1 MTGILVRALRLLAWG
16 IAGIVIVPLL
26 AFLYYDVTEFQSRRD
41 DIAQLIAA
49 AHPAERA
56 PPALLRRLLLT
67 EHHGDLSS
75 KAARLLLFKLDVP
88 GAWRRG
94 LSRQGNSALW
104 WLLVRLHLSKDE
116 QLAIVCSST
125 FLGRR
130 AYGFEAGAQAYF
142 QRPLIRLTDRE
153 LATLVISSLAES
165 LEPARSRGG
174 SDRGARWAARAYV
187 CCRARSTLTSRAVI
201 R

>member
-1 MTGILVRALRLLAWG
+1 MTRILVRALKLLAWG

-56 PPALLRRLLLT
+56 PPGVLRRLLLT
-67 EHHGDLSS
+67 EHHGDLSLQTS
-75 KAARLLLFKLDVP
+75 RLLLFKLDVP
-88 GAWRRG
+88 SAWRRG
-94 LSRQGNSALW
+94 LSRQRNGALW
-104 WLLVRLHLSKDE
+104 WLLVRLHLSRDE
-116 QLAIVCSST
+116 QLTIVCSTS

-142 QRPLIRLTDRE
+142 QRPLTWLTDSE
-153 LATLVISSLAES
+153 LATLVILPRSPSHWNRPERAEDLIVARDGLLA
-165 LEPARSRGG
+165 RTY
-174 SDRGARWAARAYV
+174 AAERAPP
-187 CCRARSTLTSRAVI
+187 
-201 R
+201 